1 MSTAVIIAIVVVGA
15 IILFFAV
22 RGAYARSVEMRR
34 NKAGEL
40 REEAT
45 VADERA
51 REAEIEAQRRER
63 EADAKREEA
72 RQRAER
78 ADKLD
83 PDVDTDEGDG
93 SRSLRERL
101 RLGRD

>member
-15 IILFFAV
+15 IVLFFAV
-22 RGAYARSVEMRR
+22 RGGYARSLEMRR

-40 REEAT
+40 REGAT
-45 VADERA
+45 ESDERA
-51 REAEIEAQRRER
+51 REAEIEAQRRSR

-72 RQRAER
+72 RARAER

-83 PDVDTDEGDG
+83 PDVDTGDRDD
-93 SRSLRERL
+93 SPSLRERL
-101 RLGRD
+101 DPRR